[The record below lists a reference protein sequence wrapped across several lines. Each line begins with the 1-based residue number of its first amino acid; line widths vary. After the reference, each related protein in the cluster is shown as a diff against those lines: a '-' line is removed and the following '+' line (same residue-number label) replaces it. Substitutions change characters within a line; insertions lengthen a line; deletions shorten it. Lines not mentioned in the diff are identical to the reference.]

1 MHPVPSPMTR
11 PSTKPDDLGT
21 SHIPP
26 SDSFVGKLDFGA
38 SLRFSFVTTCR
49 FARPPVGAD
58 QVFTQP
64 TRTFTSGLPTDWSPA
79 PPPDIT
85 TVATGQVPLTGLSPA
100 RTPTSI
106 AATGFTV
113 FLSVGHLGKRRWVT
127 SEKRRSALLS
137 PGIATVTRYL
147 GPSFVSCSVDISV
160 SRPRVWLLRSLPHG
174 KPIVAATDR
183 IPTLRFNLS
192 HSHQF
197 ALFAFCLDHEIGID
211 IEKIRPKVA
220 LEGIETRYFSPKE
233 RAELEAL
240 PRIFA
245 RRGSFFAGPRK
256 EAYVKARG
264 EGLNVPLGGFS
275 VSLTPGKPAVLHSS
289 DEERWSLYSLDPA
302 TGFVGALVAE
312 GRGHRLAVLRTG
324 ASSDG

>member
-106 AATGFTV
+106 AATGLRACLPPRSFPPLQIPLQGGRGFYV
-113 FLSVGHLGKRRWVT
+113 RAERASLPPHAPDMLSVRIQAIDRKRT
-127 SEKRRSALLS
+127 STFLDLQ
-137 PGIATVTRYL
+137 P
-147 GPSFVSCSVDISV
+147 C
-160 SRPRVWLLRSLPHG
+160 RPLRVPH
-174 KPIVAATDR
+174 
-183 IPTLRFNLS
+183 
-192 HSHQF
+192 
-197 ALFAFCLDHEIGID
+197 
-211 IEKIRPKVA
+211 
-220 LEGIETRYFSPKE
+220 
-233 RAELEAL
+233 
-240 PRIFA
+240 
-245 RRGSFFAGPRK
+245 
-256 EAYVKARG
+256 
-264 EGLNVPLGGFS
+264 
-275 VSLTPGKPAVLHSS
+275 
-289 DEERWSLYSLDPA
+289 
-302 TGFVGALVAE
+302 
-312 GRGHRLAVLRTG
+312 
-324 ASSDG
+324 